1 MKPTTAQEFAN
12 LTEELRLLTAEQWQD
27 VWSELGGT
35 NIPLDSLSTVLV
47 RRELLTG
54 YQLDR
59 VLRGERTGLFYGRA
73 KVLYQTGAGSFAR
86 VFRAINT
93 NNGEIMAVKVLRNR
107 YNSDD

>member
-73 KVLYQTGAGSFAR
+73 KVLYQTGAGSFDHGREGA
-86 VFRAINT
+86 AQPLQ
-93 NNGEIMAVKVLRNR
+93 LR
-107 YNSDD
+107 